1 LHLQLKFFPLSGAFL
16 ALDLKPKVKFC
27 MQRSVTAGQLI
38 GADNALALARLRMD
52 IERELRRIALETQ
65 IDLSLRP
72 VGIKALARELVSKE
86 VLPVTLMD
94 PWRKWRKSVTLRFM
108 GEKSPMMSPPQ
119 LSESGDSYWSSC
131 VCCQSSHSKL
141 SVTFK
146 M

>member
-52 IERELRRIALETQ
+52 IECELRRIALETQ

-131 VCCQSSHSKL
+131 ACCQSSHSKL